1 MAKTKVLITV
11 TTYPLPS
18 RSYDELVC
26 TAGVL
31 EDGRWIRIYPVPF
44 RFLNFKK
51 YQWVELELQEPRKPD
66 FRPES
71 YSPVNVDLSD
81 LKIINWL
88 DTRNN
93 WAERKNYCLTNVYT
107 NLEKLITDSQNPLN
121 VSLATFK
128 PAKIIDFII
137 EDDERDWKPGWIA
150 QLKQIDMFTTRRDK
164 SRRPF
169 RKVPYKFKYHFID
182 DIGKK
187 SKLMIEDW
195 EIGALYWNCLKSAEG
210 DEEVAKRKV
219 KEKYFDTFVNN
230 RDLYLFLGTTLK
242 AHQRRWS
249 NPFVIA
255 GVFYPK
261 KSSQIGIK
269 L

>member
-1 MAKTKVLITV
+1 MSTIDIKT
-11 TTYPLPS
+11 
-18 RSYDELVC
+18 
-26 TAGVL
+26 
-31 EDGRWIRIYPVPF
+31 
-44 RFLNFKK
+44 
-51 YQWVELELQEPRKPD
+51 
-66 FRPES
+66 
-71 YSPVNVDLSD
+71 
-81 LKIINWL
+81 
-88 DTRNN
+88 
-93 WAERKNYCLTNVYT
+93 
-107 NLEKLITDSQNPLN
+107 
-121 VSLATFK
+121 
-128 PAKIIDFII
+128 AKIIDLSS